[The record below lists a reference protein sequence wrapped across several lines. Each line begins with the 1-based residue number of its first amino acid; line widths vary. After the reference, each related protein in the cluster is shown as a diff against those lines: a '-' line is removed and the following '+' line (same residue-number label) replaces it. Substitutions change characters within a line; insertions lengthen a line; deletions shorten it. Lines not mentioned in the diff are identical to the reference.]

1 MDFFFTFNLSSEPS
15 SAHTLSEP
23 ETRASIPINGQYVD
37 PTSYDA
43 GGSGFGPQGNGC
55 VIA

>member
-23 ETRASIPINGQYVD
+23 ETRASIPINEQYVD

-43 GGSGFGPQGNGC
+43 GGAGFTSQGGC